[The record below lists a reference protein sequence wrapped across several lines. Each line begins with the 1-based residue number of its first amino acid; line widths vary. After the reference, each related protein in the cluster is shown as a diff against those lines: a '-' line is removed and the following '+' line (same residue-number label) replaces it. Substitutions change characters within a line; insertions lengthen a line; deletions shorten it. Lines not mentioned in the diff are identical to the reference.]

1 MGGAATGGFRLL
13 LLFSEVVGGL
23 RGRTRWTV
31 TVSRAAAMSRAAA
44 GLSMS
49 SGADAGRVRATGVD
63 APTAPPLLEP
73 APPNS
78 FRPFPAPHAAGV
90 APPGAFSA
98 AATLSATAAAT
109 AASILLA
116 HMASARAICL
126 ASAAVE
132 ANEPPPSRERHSP
145 MLFLSVHTAWSQSP
159 TACSASS
166 NCASAARFFF
176 AIVLK

>member
-49 SGADAGRVRATGVD
+49 SGADAGRVRAAGVD
-63 APTAPPLLEP
+63 IPTAPPLEP
-73 APPNS
+73 APPDS
-78 FRPFPAPHAAGV
+78 FRPFPAPHATGV